1 MHAMQAGS
9 TQNFVQKKLVY
20 LYLGNYAESN
30 SDLALMTVNTLI
42 KDFED
47 RDAMLRGLALRSLC
61 SLR

>member
-1 MHAMQAGS
+1 M
-9 TQNFVQKKLVY
+9 VQKKLVY

-30 SDLALMTVNTLI
+30 GKLAVMTVNTLL

-47 RDAMLRGLALRSLC
+47 RNAVLRGLALRTLC